1 MSPRRLW
8 NRIDR
13 AVGSAR
19 GRDNAQP
26 HRRASAALAGILP
39 LLLLA
44 PGPCNPERTAGPGI
58 VEITEDVI
66 TLAWRRPVLI
76 QPEGITI
83 TFEQVL
89 EDSRCPE
96 GVDCFWEG
104 LANVELSLQETG
116 RQQVAFTLSDHD
128 MGRHIPDCCW
138 KEAQVWGLTFRYIM
152 LEPYPVFVVVPDST
166 DYSLLVEINR
176 QLPVP

>member
-1 MSPRRLW
+1 MK
-8 NRIDR
+8 R
-13 AVGSAR
+13 ALGNAW

-26 HRRASAALAGILP
+26 FRRASAALTGILP

-58 VEITEDVI
+58 VEITEDII
-66 TLAWRRPVLI
+66 TLEWRRPVLI

-96 GVDCFWEG
+96 GVDCIWEG
-104 LANVELSLQETG
+104 MTVVELSLQKNG
-116 RQQVAFTLSDHD
+116 QQATTFTLSDHNIERPD
-128 MGRHIPDCCW
+128 SDCCW

-152 LEPYPVFVVVPDST
+152 LEPYPVFEVVPDST

-176 QLPVP
+176 

>member
-1 MSPRRLW
+1 MK
-8 NRIDR
+8 R

-26 HRRASAALAGILP
+26 HRRASVALAGILP

-58 VEITEDVI
+58 VEITEDII
-66 TLAWRRPVLI
+66 TLQWRRPVLI

-89 EDSRCPE
+89 EDSRCQT
-96 GVDCFWEG
+96 GTVCKWEG
-104 LANVELSLQETG
+104 MTVVELSLQKSG
-116 RQQVAFTLSDHD
+116 QQATTFTLSDHD
-128 MGRHIPDCCW
+128 IERPNSDCCRI
-138 KEAQVWGLTFRYIM
+138 EVRIWGLSFRNEM
-152 LEPYPVFVVVPDST
+152 LEPYPVYGVTPNST
-166 DYSLLVEINR
+166 DYRLQLEIGR
-176 QLPVP
+176 

>member
-1 MSPRRLW
+1 MKRV
-8 NRIDR
+8 
-13 AVGSAR
+13 AGSVNER
-19 GRDNAQP
+19 NKAQP
-26 HRRASAALAGILP
+26 FRRVSAALTGILP

-66 TLAWRRPVLI
+66 TLEWRRPVLI

-96 GVDCFWEG
+96 GVDCIWEG
-104 LANVELSLQETG
+104 MTVVELSLQKNG
-116 RQQVAFTLSDHD
+116 QQATTFTLSDHNIERPD
-128 MGRHIPDCCW
+128 SDCCW

-152 LEPYPVFVVVPDST
+152 LEPYPVFEVVPDST
-166 DYSLLVEINR
+166 DYSLLVEISR
-176 QLPVP
+176 